1 MEMYIRSSLN
11 NKIKYF
17 SILFISKNK
26 NFTMVNQICL
36 YKHVTMFI
44 FKQYTMQNIWI
55 SSVYSVLF
63 EIGAMKGI
71 VEK

>member
-26 NFTMVNQICL
+26 NFTMINQIFL
-36 YKHVTMFI
+36 YKHVTIFI

-71 VEK
+71 VKK

>member
-1 MEMYIRSSLN
+1 
-11 NKIKYF
+11 
-17 SILFISKNK
+17 
-26 NFTMVNQICL
+26 MVNQICL
-36 YKHVTMFI
+36 YKYVTIFI